1 MLDDVPGRA
10 QKVAVSPLS
19 THSNISHLS
28 ISFTVHASAKVHR
41 YKIGSPIKITMPV
54 KKTQKIQKQT
64 FKQQDP
70 TKISLD
76 RK

>member
-1 MLDDVPGRA
+1 MLEDVPGRA

-28 ISFTVHASAKVHR
+28 ISLTVHASAKVHR